1 MSAAPFLKF
10 ATVAFIGAP
19 MQRLRIIAVIA
30 GRWLAIMR
38 TSLFSQQSWLPI
50 WVQTVPIP
58 TNEAQVRPL
67 TDLEP
72 EQQRK
77 VWLQA
82 VNGAPMGKVTAL
94 NVEAA
99 KAHMIATGKLAKR
112 EERRKREEDGRELA
126 RLKAKSA

>member
-1 MSAAPFLKF
+1 
-10 ATVAFIGAP
+10 

-50 WVQTVPIP
+50 WGTTVPIP

-72 EQQRK
+72 EQQRE

-82 VNGAPMGKVTAL
+82 VDSAPMGKVTAL
-94 NVEAA
+94 NYTYDNNNPDA
-99 KAHMIATGKLAKR
+99 
-112 EERRKREEDGRELA
+112 
-126 RLKAKSA
+126 